1 MHTAGQMTTTSH
13 KVARPHTVR
22 LRVSDDELERLQQ
35 IALDEK
41 RTVANVLL
49 LAVLEFL
56 GNRDGR

>member
-1 MHTAGQMTTTSH
+1 MSTTSH

-22 LRVSDDELERLQQ
+22 LRVSEEELARLQQ
-35 IALDEK
+35 IAHDEK

-56 GNRDGR
+56 ENRN